1 MLAALLAALPTQA
14 QEPRALTVNAQL
26 LFAVPADG
34 AIAIEPRDDSDENL
48 RLRDLMIARLRERH
62 GAVAADTVAAD
73 APLLLRFSTAVVSDR
88 DTTRATGPTGGG
100 RRGGRGLGAALGG
113 AGNPPAGGALAHPST
128 GVRTRV
134 TAALERRDGGQML
147 WKAEVTA
154 TPGDAN
160 PRLLPA
166 QLAAAVIDNIGRTV
180 DTRVAAGAAAAP
192 R

>member
-1 MLAALLAALPTQA
+1 MLAALLAALPIQA

-26 LFAVPADG
+26 LFAVPADS

-88 DTTRATGPTGGG
+88 DTTRATGPT
-100 RRGGRGLGAALGG
+100 
-113 AGNPPAGGALAHPST
+113 AHPST

-134 TAALERRDGGQML
+134 TAALERRDGGQIL